1 MTRDQRHFTRRRL
14 GRPSLTA
21 EGVTMA
27 RAIEHLK
34 PPADRIVNDPFAHL
48 FLSPAAGRALRTWSR
63 VAPSALR
70 RAGAGMTSY
79 VALRHRYIDDQL
91 LASLDAGVEQIVLLG
106 AGYDARAYR
115 FADELDGRPVFELD
129 LAPISRAKAAIVARH
144 RSAFPTSNVR
154 RVEIDFETQ
163 QLREVLEPAGFVPG
177 EQTFFVWEGVAM
189 YLTRGSVASTLD
201 AVHALAGDR
210 SRLAQDQWQVV
221 DDPGP
226 RGVASRAAAGA
237 LALVG
242 EPVTFAMHPEDYEHF
257 LRRHGFRVLDV
268 MMATELASM
277 YAPDASVR
285 LDDSLYV
292 LTTETAEPEGD
303 A

>member
-1 MTRDQRHFTRRRL
+1 
-14 GRPSLTA
+14 
-21 EGVTMA
+21 MA

-34 PPADRIVNDPFAHL
+34 PAADRIVDDPFAHL

-63 VAPSALR
+63 MAVPSALR
-70 RAGAGMTSY
+70 RASSGMTSY
-79 VALRHRYIDDQL
+79 VALRHRYVDDQL
-91 LASLDAGVEQIVLLG
+91 LASLDTGVEQIVLLG

-115 FADELDGRPVFELD
+115 FADQLDGRPVFELD

-144 RSAFPTSNVR
+144 GSEFPAANVV

-177 EQTFFVWEGVAM
+177 ERTFFVWEGVAM
-189 YLTRGSVASTLD
+189 YLTRASVASTLD
-201 AVHALAGDR
+201 AVHAVAGDG

-268 MMATELASM
+268 MMATELHSM
-277 YAPDASVR
+277 YAPDARVR

-292 LTTETAEPEGD
+292 VTTETAGAEDHP
-303 A
+303 